1 MRPTDEALRHVS
13 RTLTGEGDLD
23 PLFDRIGDARLVLL
37 GEASHGTS
45 EYYTWRHKITERL
58 IREKGFS
65 FIAVEGDWPDC
76 YAVTRY
82 VRGLDDATSPRD
94 VLKVFERWPT
104 WMWANEEVAA
114 LIGTL
119 ERINDERPMD
129 ERVGFYGLDVY
140 SLWESLHAVLGY
152 VRKEAPAALE
162 KVRDAYRCFEPFDD
176 VDEYARAATWGLG
189 GCESNVVA
197 MLSELKAG
205 RRTDTRSDSDAAFD
219 AEQNAMV
226 VKNAERYY
234 RSMVGGGGESWNVR
248 DRHMTETLDR
258 LLDRH
263 GPAAKA
269 VVWEHNTHIGD
280 ARATDMARVG
290 MVNVGQLVRERY
302 AKDDVVLVGF
312 GSHRGTVIAGDG
324 WNAPLRNMPVPQ
336 ARAGSWEDQMHHA
349 FDGQD
354 HLLIFGGNADPA
366 LHVRRGHR
374 AIGVVY
380 HPESESGNYV
390 PTDLAE
396 RYDAFLYL
404 DSTTALSPLATD
416 VRTEHRHELPE
427 TFPSGM

>member
-1 MRPTDEALRHVS
+1 
-13 RTLTGEGDLD
+13 
-23 PLFDRIGDARLVLL
+23 
-37 GEASHGTS
+37 
-45 EYYTWRHKITERL
+45 
-58 IREKGFS
+58 
-65 FIAVEGDWPDC
+65 
-76 YAVTRY
+76 
-82 VRGLDDATSPRD
+82 
-94 VLKVFERWPT
+94 
-104 WMWANEEVAA
+104 
-114 LIGTL
+114 
-119 ERINDERPMD
+119 
-129 ERVGFYGLDVY
+129 
-140 SLWESLHAVLGY
+140 
-152 VRKEAPAALE
+152 
-162 KVRDAYRCFEPFDD
+162 
-176 VDEYARAATWGLG
+176 
-189 GCESNVVA
+189 
-197 MLSELKAG
+197 
-205 RRTDTRSDSDAAFD
+205 
-219 AEQNAMV
+219 
-226 VKNAERYY
+226 
-234 RSMVGGGGESWNVR
+234 GGGGESWNVR